1 MSRWLKTTP
10 LFTMLVAAV
19 IGIGPSLAQA
29 DETITTGDGLLTLR
43 ASMPEETRVGE
54 SFTYT
59 VEVTNASDNIVLH
72 DIELKQ
78 RKAKGL
84 SIESVSVKGAD
95 AKNQNKD
102 KAKKT
107 TSEKTSKSSDSMN
120 IAMLNPGQSKTL
132 EVTASADEEGEL
144 RSCLEIS
151 SYTPALCL
159 SSKVVKPQL
168 ELTKNAPE
176 KVNRCDVIELEYA
189 VKNGGTGD
197 VGPFVVSDSLGD
209 GLATIEGNSE
219 LEFQVDGLKAGDTR
233 KFVARVYAQK
243 SGTFSSRAEA
253 KAENSDLSSRSKET
267 STEVITADLAVNLDG
282 PNRLYGDQMAEF
294 TASITNTGNAVA
306 EDVQVRVLWPNK
318 SRLLDMSDTSI
329 AKQDK
334 QSKNNQANKGEPTPA
349 KNKADKNKSDKKNKD
364 KSANN
369 DKAKNQKSGNQQ
381 SDKNGKDQ
389 KIAMEMNE
397 DTITIDRLEAG
408 QTATFDYAVRAGDD
422 VDKLP
427 TKVVATYVCAVDAA
441 EDQAKAE
448 ARATSMAMVEA
459 KIVRLPAMQMLVI
472 DDEDPVSNGG
482 EVAYMIRVWNEG
494 DAADNKVKVVAELP
508 EGLTFQSAEGPTKHS
523 QDGSSITFEPIKT
536 MKPGERMDYKVIAKA
551 DGNENVLFKATLTSE
566 KLSQEVTTEEPTRL
580 FSRQAKK

>member
-1 MSRWLKTTP
+1 MSRWLNTTS
-10 LFTMLVAAV
+10 LFTVLVAAA
-19 IGIGPSLAQA
+19 IGIGPGVAQA
-29 DETITTGDGLLTLR
+29 DEAITTGDGLLTLR

-95 AKNQNKD
+95 AKNQKKNN
-102 KAKKT
+102 AKKT
-107 TSEKTSKSSDSMN
+107 TTEKSSTSSDSMK
-120 IAMLNPGQSKTL
+120 IAMLNPGQSRTL

-144 RSCLEIS
+144 RSCLEIA
-151 SYTPALCL
+151 SYTPAICL

-168 ELTKNAPE
+168 ELTKTAPD
-176 KVNRCDVIELEYA
+176 KANRCDVIELEYA
-189 VKNGGTGD
+189 VKNGGSGD
-197 VGPFVVSDSLGD
+197 VGPFVVTDSLGD

-219 LEFQVDGLKAGDTR
+219 LEFKVDGLKAGDTR

-243 SGTFSSRAEA
+243 AGTFSSRAEA
-253 KAENSDLSSRSKET
+253 KAKNSDLSSRSKET
-267 STEVITADLAVNLDG
+267 STDVITADLAVNVEG

-294 TASITNTGNAVA
+294 TASITNTGNAPA
-306 EDVQVRVLWPNK
+306 ENVQVRVLWPNK
-318 SRLLDMSDTSI
+318 SRLLDMSDMSI

-334 QSKNNQANKGEPTPA
+334 QSKQANNKQANKGEPTPA
-349 KNKADKNKSDKKNKD
+349 KDNKKSKDNQNAKTASDGDAKDKK
-364 KSANN
+364 
-369 DKAKNQKSGNQQ
+369 SGKQS
-381 SDKNGKDQ
+381 SDKNSDKQ

-408 QTATFDYAVRAGDD
+408 QTATFDYALRAGD

-427 TKVVATYVCAVDAA
+427 TKVVATYVCTVDAA

-448 ARATSMAMVEA
+448 ARATSMAMAEA
-459 KIVRLPAMQMLVI
+459 KIVRLPAMQLLVI
-472 DDEDPVSNGG
+472 DDEDPVSNGD
-482 EVAYMIRVWNEG
+482 EVVYMIRVWNEG

-508 EGLTFQSAEGPTKHS
+508 EGLTFQSAEGPTKHN
-523 QDGSSITFEPIKT
+523 QDGSKITFEPIKT
-536 MKPGERMDYKVIAKA
+536 MQPGDRMDYKVIAKA
-551 DGNENVLFKATLTSE
+551 EGNENVLFKAKLSSE

>member
-10 LFTMLVAAV
+10 LFTMLVAAAICV
-19 IGIGPSLAQA
+19 TPGNAHA
-29 DETITTGDGLLTLR
+29 DETITTGDGLLSLR

-95 AKNQNKD
+95 AKKQNKD
-102 KAKKT
+102 KSKKT
-107 TSEKTSKSSDSMN
+107 TTEKTSNSGDSMK
-120 IAMLNPGQSKTL
+120 IAMLNPGQSRTL

-144 RSCLEIS
+144 RSCLEIA

-168 ELTKNAPE
+168 ELTKTAPE
-176 KVNRCDVIELEYA
+176 KANRCDVIELEYA
-189 VKNGGTGD
+189 VKNGGSGD

-209 GLATIEGNSE
+209 GLATIEGNSD

-243 SGTFSSRAEA
+243 AGTFSSRAVA
-253 KAENSDLSSRSKET
+253 KAKKSDLKSRSKET

-306 EDVQVRVLWPNK
+306 EDVQVRVLWPNQ
-318 SRLLDMSDTSI
+318 SRLLDMSDTSF

-334 QSKNNQANKGEPTPA
+334 QSKKSNQGEPTPA
-349 KNKADKNKSDKKNKD
+349 KNKKSEKDQKD
-364 KSANN
+364 KSAN
-369 DKAKNQKSGNQQ
+369 DSDAKKKSKNNESGNND
-381 SDKNGKDQ
+381 SNDQ

-408 QTATFDYAVRAGDD
+408 QTATFDYAIRAGDI
-422 VDKLP
+422 DKLP
-427 TKVVATYVCAVDAA
+427 TKVIATYVCAVDGA
-441 EDQAKAE
+441 EDQAKAK
-448 ARATSMAMVEA
+448 ARATSMAMAEA

-472 DDEDPVSNGG
+472 DDEDPVSNGD
-482 EVAYMIRVWNEG
+482 EVVYMIRVWNEG
-494 DAADNKVKVVAELP
+494 DAADSKVKVVAELP
-508 EGLTFQSAEGPTKHS
+508 EGLTFKSAEGPTKHK
-523 QDGSSITFEPIKT
+523 QDGSSVTFEPIKT
-536 MKPGERMDYKVIAKA
+536 MKPGDRMDYKVTAKA
-551 DGNENVLFKATLTSE
+551 SGNENVLFKATLSSE

>member
-10 LFTMLVAAV
+10 LFTMLVAAAICV
-19 IGIGPSLAQA
+19 SPSRAQA
-29 DETITTGDGLLTLR
+29 DETITTGDGLLMLR

-84 SIESVSVKGAD
+84 SIESVSVKGEN
-95 AKNQNKD
+95 AKKQNKKD
-102 KAKKT
+102 AKKT
-107 TSEKTSKSSDSMN
+107 TTEKTSTSGDSMK
-120 IAMLNPGQSKTL
+120 IATLTPGQSRTL

-144 RSCLEIS
+144 RSCLEIA

-168 ELTKNAPE
+168 ELTKTAPE
-176 KVNRCDVIELEYA
+176 KANRCDVIELEYA
-189 VKNGGTGD
+189 VKNGGSGD

-209 GLATIEGNSE
+209 GLATIKGNSE

-243 SGTFSSRAEA
+243 AGTFSSRAVA
-253 KAENSDLSSRSKET
+253 KAKKSDLQSRSKET
-267 STEVITADLAVNLDG
+267 STEVITADLAVNVDG
-282 PNRLYGDQMAEF
+282 PSRLYGDQMAEF
-294 TASITNTGNAVA
+294 TASVTNTGNAVA

-318 SRLLDMSDTSI
+318 SRLLDMSNVSI

-334 QSKNNQANKGEPTPA
+334 QSETSNQGEPTPA
-349 KNKADKNKSDKKNKD
+349 KNKKSDKDQKD
-364 KSANN
+364 KSAKNSDAKDKKSKNNESGNN
-369 DKAKNQKSGNQQ
+369 DSG
-381 SDKNGKDQ
+381 DQ

-397 DTITIDRLEAG
+397 DTITINRLEAG
-408 QTATFDYAVRAGDD
+408 QTATFDYALRAGDI
-422 VDKLP
+422 DKLP
-427 TKVVATYVCAVDAA
+427 TKVVATYVCSVDGA

-448 ARATSMAMVEA
+448 ARATSMAMAEV

-472 DDEDPVSNGG
+472 DDEDPVSNGD
-482 EVAYMIRVWNEG
+482 EVVYMIRVWNEG
-494 DAADNKVKVVAELP
+494 DAADSKVQVVAELP
-508 EGLTFQSAEGPTKHS
+508 DGLTFKSAEGPTKHS
-523 QDGSSITFEPIKT
+523 QDGSSVTFEPIKT
-536 MKPGERMDYKVIAKA
+536 MKPGDRMDYKVTAKA
-551 DGNENVLFKATLTSE
+551 SGNENVLFKATLSSE